1 MAGYSINRIPL
12 AQKVFIPD
20 VPSLWG
26 FSGSSSEF
34 NSSLVEK
41 YNKEGSLQASM
52 QVGQSIFYNTDEF
65 TINGTSSITSTLS
78 GDVGDTITAFVW
90 AKSDKPVIVDF
101 SVHIL
106 YPAGVPAS
114 SSAASGSKSIS
125 ISSGEWTL
133 LRLYELPLVSDDSY
147 QYPLGFKIELED
159 IEGGT
164 SAQINFTHPVIY
176 GTLDFTRNPAINQIM
191 SRFPEFILDE
201 DFKQEPLPYQFIRFI
216 EMSTIH
222 MGEMVGLL
230 DSFIY
235 QDISEGKDPLA
246 PATLSTLVDPTVA
259 SRDYLFWLSQFS
271 GTQIINPKTGFTPWV
286 NLPEDWQG
294 IDLIDGEDTSED
306 GAPWGAIQEFNTEP
320 AGLEEFLRWQVSTAS
335 YGMKAGTKEAII
347 NSVKRVLLGT
357 KTVTYEVMEPFN
369 WTVKITTLKSET
381 PDATLLDAG
390 DTVLK
395 ILELIEP
402 ARPLGLRVLH
412 ELA

>member
-34 NSSLVEK
+34 NSSSVEK

-191 SRFPEFILDE
+191 SKFPEFILDE
-201 DFKQEPLPYQFIRFI
+201 DSKQEPLPYQFILFI
-216 EMSTIH
+216 
-222 MGEMVGLL
+222 
-230 DSFIY
+230 
-235 QDISEGKDPLA
+235 
-246 PATLSTLVDPTVA
+246 
-259 SRDYLFWLSQFS
+259 
-271 GTQIINPKTGFTPWV
+271 
-286 NLPEDWQG
+286 
-294 IDLIDGEDTSED
+294 
-306 GAPWGAIQEFNTEP
+306 
-320 AGLEEFLRWQVSTAS
+320 
-335 YGMKAGTKEAII
+335 
-347 NSVKRVLLGT
+347 
-357 KTVTYEVMEPFN
+357 
-369 WTVKITTLKSET
+369 
-381 PDATLLDAG
+381 
-390 DTVLK
+390 
-395 ILELIEP
+395 
-402 ARPLGLRVLH
+402 
-412 ELA
+412 